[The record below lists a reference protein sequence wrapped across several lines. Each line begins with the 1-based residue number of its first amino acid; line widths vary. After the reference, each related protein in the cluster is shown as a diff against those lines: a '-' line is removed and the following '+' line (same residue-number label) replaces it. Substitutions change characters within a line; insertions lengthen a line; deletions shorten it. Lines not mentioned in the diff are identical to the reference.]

1 MEGSVTESPERR
13 RLPPLVWLLGAISFA
28 TDTASEAIYPLLPV
42 FLTQI
47 LGARAL
53 SVGVIEGVADATT
66 SVLKVAS
73 GRLSDR
79 FRTRRPLVRAGY
91 GLSALVRP
99 LIGLATAW
107 PHVLLLHLADRIG
120 KGVRGAPRDAMLADV
135 AAPDQRGRVFGLHRA
150 MDHAGA
156 VAGPLL
162 AAGFLWLAPGRY
174 RALFLATIVP
184 GLVVIG
190 LLLRLPRDR
199 TREGVAHQAARTA
212 EASAGTGASWRELPS
227 SFFRLM
233 LVLLVFTLGNS
244 TDAYLLLRL
253 SDLGAPIATIP
264 LLWAALHVVKS
275 AASVG
280 GGWLA
285 DRFGRRRLIVSGW
298 VVYAAV
304 YAGFAYLAELEV
316 VIAVFLTYGLY
327 FGLTEGAEKALIADL
342 VPSSLRG
349 TAFGLYG
356 GMLGIGALMASLV
369 FGLVWE
375 GVGPTA
381 AFSLG
386 ALLAMSAAIALPFA
400 VPRTSNG

>member
-1 MEGSVTESPERR
+1 
-13 RLPPLVWLLGAISFA
+13 
-28 TDTASEAIYPLLPV
+28 
-42 FLTQI
+42 
-47 LGARAL
+47 
-53 SVGVIEGVADATT
+53 
-66 SVLKVAS
+66 
-73 GRLSDR
+73 
-79 FRTRRPLVRAGY
+79 
-91 GLSALVRP
+91 

-107 PHVLLLHLADRIG
+107 PHVLLLRFADRIG

-135 AAPDQRGRVFGLHRA
+135 AAPDQRAQVFGLHRA

-199 TREGVAHQAARTA
+199 AHEGVARQTA
-212 EASAGTGASWRELPS
+212 WSADASRGAGASWRALPPS
-227 SFFRLM
+227 YFRLL

-253 SDLGAPIATIP
+253 SDLGAPIAAIP

-275 AASVG
+275 ATSVG

-304 YAGFAYLAELEV
+304 YAGFAHLEGLEAV
-316 VIAVFLTYGLY
+316 VAVFLAYGLY

-342 VPSSLRG
+342 VPPGLRG

-356 GMLGIGALMASLV
+356 GLLGVGALMASLV

-375 GVGPTA
+375 SIGPKA
-381 AFSLG
+381 AFGLG
-386 ALLAMSAAIALPFA
+386 ALLAMSAAFVLPFA
-400 VPRTSNG
+400 VPRTSNS